1 MPARAPATPSRHPDA
16 GAGRDPLPRRAA
28 AALRAVA
35 RDARWIGWIGGGASL
50 LPTLAL
56 GFVLVALLVEALPA
70 VGYNGL
76 HFLVGSGWNLGN
88 TYGGTASTPG
98 GVAHPVGASYG
109 ALPLIVGTLAT
120 SAIALVVA
128 IPVSIG
134 AALVIVERLPRPV
147 ASVVGL
153 FLELLA
159 GIPSVIIGLWG
170 ALTFGPFLAHH
181 ITPWIARNMPD
192 VPVLSYFK
200 GFTGNGEGLL
210 TSGLVLA
217 VMVIPIIAA
226 TARDLIRQVP
236 ILPREGAVAL
246 GLSDFECARKVTLP
260 WVGAGLIGAVVL
272 GLGRALGETMAVAM
286 VSGVA
291 LGAVPGNLYG
301 TMTTIAATIVTQLDG
316 AFTDGTGFA
325 VRTLAEAGL
334 VLLVITLAVNV
345 IARLLVRRVSGT
357 ALPVGRGL

>member
-1 MPARAPATPSRHPDA
+1 MPTPTPTAQSRNPEG
-16 GAGRDPLPRRAA
+16 GAGRLPLPLRAG
-28 AALRAVA
+28 AALRASV
-35 RDARWIGWIGGGASL
+35 RDGRLIAWIGAFTSF
-50 LPTLAL
+50 LPVFAL

-70 VGYNGL
+70 IKVNGL
-76 HFLVGSGWNLGN
+76 HFLAGSGWNPGN
-88 TYGGTASTPG
+88 SYGTPVTSG
-98 GVAHPVGASYG
+98 GITRPLGASYG
-109 ALPLIVGTLAT
+109 ALPLIAGTLAT
-120 SAIALVVA
+120 SAIALIIAV
-128 IPVSIG
+128 PVSIG
-134 AALVIVERLPRPV
+134 AALVIVERLPRPL

-159 GIPSVIIGLWG
+159 GIPSVIVGLWG
-170 ALTFGPFLAHH
+170 ALTFGPFIAHH
-181 ITPWIARNMPD
+181 ITPWIARNAPD
-192 VPVLSYFK
+192 VPVLSYLR
-200 GFTGNGEGLL
+200 GNPGSGEGLL

-217 VMVIPIIAA
+217 VMVIPIVAA

-260 WVGAGLIGAVVL
+260 WVGAGLVGAVVL

-286 VSGVA
+286 VCGVA
-291 LGAVPGNLYG
+291 LGSVPGNLYD
-301 TMTTIAATIVTQLDG
+301 TMTTVAATIVTQLDS

-334 VLLVITLAVNV
+334 VLMVITLAVGV
-345 IARLLVRRVSGT
+345 VARLLVRRVSGT